1 MNEQHV
7 VLLVRQRQLR
17 QKRLGAFAEARPG
30 PHDGGQG
37 YSIHVGRGVGDCLI
51 VIAHQHHGTA
61 GLQPHDPLNGGFRVR
76 AIANEIAEY
85 DLLLNLQRRTT
96 RQYRLQRQLIGMNVA
111 DDPKPHDSRPIRCS
125 FSTISPRHS
134 LP

>member
-7 VLLVRQRQLR
+7 VLPVRQRQLR
-17 QKRLGAFAEARPG
+17 QKRLGAFAEARSG

-85 DLLLNLQRRTT
+85 HQLLDLQRSTT
-96 RQYRLQRQLIGMNVA
+96 RQHGFQRQLVGMNIA
-111 DDPKPHDSRPIRCS
+111 DHSKPHAVRPVRCS
-125 FSTISPRHS
+125 
-134 LP
+134 